1 MLHIGHVSKAFARGG
16 PVLADVD
23 LTVESG
29 ESVAIVGASGCGKS
43 TLLRIIAGLEAP
55 SGGTVTVAGET
66 IQAPHPAVGMI
77 FQEPRL
83 LPWLTVAENI
93 AFGIAALPASER
105 TARVHEALDLIGLVE
120 HASKWPRELSG
131 GQSQRVAIARA
142 LVARPSVILLDEPF
156 SALDA
161 ITRADLQRHMRAL
174 SQRMGLTLVIVT
186 HDLEEALIL
195 GDRVAIMQPN
205 PGRIAKIVS
214 VQDDGNTDAVR
225 RELASSF
232 IHLNG
237 ARNAAILEGAH
248 IQYAHT
254 S

>member
-16 PVLADVD
+16 AVLADVD
-23 LTVESG
+23 LTVERG

-43 TLLRIIAGLEAP
+43 TLLRIIAGLEPP
-55 SGGTVTVAGET
+55 SRGTVTVAGEEIRT
-66 IQAPHPAVGMI
+66 PHPAVGMI

-93 AFGIAALPASER
+93 AFGITSLPASER
-105 TARVHEALDLIGLVE
+105 TARVQEALDLIGLVE

-161 ITRADLQRHMRAL
+161 VTRVDLQRHMRAL
-174 SQRMGLTLVIVT
+174 GRRMHLTLVIVT

-205 PGRIAKIVS
+205 PGRIAKIVT
-214 VQDDGNTDAVR
+214 VPGDGDTDLAL

-232 IHLNG
+232 AHLNG